1 MIDDAPAQDSE
12 LVGNIGKMVLW
23 GLIFFS
29 AMEKKA
35 KPNLIILL
43 VFLVALGLWGVPW
56 GDGWVVHHCRRVIV
70 GGSRKS

>member
-1 MIDDAPAQDSE
+1 MINDTPPQEGD

-43 VFLVALGLWGVPW
+43 VFLVAMGLWGVSP
-56 GDGWVVHHCRRVIV
+56 GVMDGWCIIL
-70 GGSRKS
+70 GE